1 MEVFEDEVIPF
12 ESINVDTTQ
21 RVIYSTRSISFEW
34 IEYRLDPGDDDKY
47 YQIIHKGYKGYKCYL
62 GDVNDVYNY
71 NGSAIKI
78 LLTLILDIT

>member
-34 IEYRLDPGDDDKY
+34 IEDRLDPGDDDKSITLY
-47 YQIIHKGYKGYKCYL
+47 IRVIKDTNVAWAQ
-62 GDVNDVYNY
+62 
-71 NGSAIKI
+71 NGNKTHLKMRETTAS
-78 LLTLILDIT
+78 